1 MTDLLLPNL
10 PLALASESMSPMAAR
25 LALIAPEIVLF
36 AGAVVVAVLGLA
48 RTASI
53 RRSVPLVTVA
63 FLALSIVASVV
74 SYRSDAVGQAGLL
87 MPWLGAYAKPLI
99 ASIGILLAMVAGASI
114 DRRLEEAFDSGR
126 AAFDAIRTMK
136 GEFFAFFLLS
146 IAGTMLIATTSDL
159 IWLFLALELA
169 SLPTYVMVAVSRGS
183 RRAQEAAVKYFFL
196 GALSAATFL
205 YGFALLYGATGT
217 LELQGMQQAIAAQAM
232 TTGVPTLAIIGG
244 VLAVLGIGF
253 KLAAVPMHFYA
264 PDVYQGAP
272 TPVTGFISFVP
283 KVTGFAAIILL
294 CAALGWSGHH
304 VVDDA
309 GIKVPIEG
317 LPRPVHA
324 TLWVI
329 AVLTMILG
337 NIGALLQT
345 SVKRLIAYSS
355 IAHSG
360 YMLVGVVAGT
370 AGGIEAVLF
379 YLATYGVANVA
390 MFGALAGLERQGREI
405 DAIEDLGGLWKNHP
419 GLATMMAVAAFSMVG
434 LPPLFG
440 FWGKLD
446 IVIAGITAGEVPLVV
461 VMMATSAVSAY
472 YYLQLAGIPVVRKPD
487 ARTETLVAG
496 PSPWPRFAAMIFGLG
511 VLLAPFGAARLM
523 DAAASGLDGS
533 WLAPTAAAAPTPATS
548 DETASSVARAPGI
561 DEETTSDEA

>member
-1 MTDLLLPNL
+1 MI
-10 PLALASESMSPMAAR
+10 EMSSR
-25 LALIAPEIVLF
+25 LALITPEIVLF
-36 AGAVVVAVLGLA
+36 IGAVVVAVLGLSGSRA
-48 RTASI
+48 I
-53 RRSVPLVTVA
+53 RASVPWTTIGFIVA
-63 FLALSIVASVV
+63 SIVASSIVYGRAEDV
-74 SYRSDAVGQAGLL
+74 EAAGLL
-87 MPWLGAYAKPLI
+87 IPSLGSYLKPLVGVI
-99 ASIGILLAMVAGASI
+99 SIGLVLLGVGMV
-114 DRRLEEAFDSGR
+114 DRRYEEAVREGRTSFDPLR
-126 AAFDAIRTMK
+126 VVR
-136 GEFFAFFLLS
+136 GEYHAFLLLS
-146 IAGTMLIATTSDL
+146 LAGTMLIANANDL
-159 IWLFLALELA
+159 IWLFLAVELS
-169 SLPTYVMVAVSRGS
+169 SLPTYVMVALGRGT
-183 RRAQEAAVKYFFL
+183 RRNQEAAIKYFFL
-196 GALSAATFL
+196 GAMSSATFL

-217 LELQGMQQAIAAQAM
+217 LSLTGMRDAFALQAAAD
-232 TTGVPTLAIIGG
+232 GVPLFGLLGMVLAIVG
-244 VLAVLGIGF
+244 LCF
-253 KLAAVPMHFYA
+253 KITAVPMHFYA

-283 KVTGFAAIILL
+283 KVTGFGAIILL

-337 NIGALLQT
+337 NVGALLQT

-405 DAIEDLGGLWKNHP
+405 DAIEDLGGMWKNHP
-419 GLATMMAVAAFSMVG
+419 GLATVMAIAAFSMVG

-446 IVIAGITAGEVPLVV
+446 IVLAGITAGEVPLVV

-472 YYLQLAGIPVVRKPD
+472 YYLQLAGMPVVRKPD

-496 PSPWPRFAAMIFGLG
+496 PSPWPRYAAMAFGLG
-511 VLLAPFGAARLM
+511 VLLAPLGAAKLM
-523 DAAASGLDGS
+523 DAAARGLEGS
-533 WLAPTAAAAPTPATS
+533 WLAPATAAAPEIEPADDAGSNVAGISGGENAAAPT
-548 DETASSVARAPGI
+548 
-561 DEETTSDEA
+561 EA